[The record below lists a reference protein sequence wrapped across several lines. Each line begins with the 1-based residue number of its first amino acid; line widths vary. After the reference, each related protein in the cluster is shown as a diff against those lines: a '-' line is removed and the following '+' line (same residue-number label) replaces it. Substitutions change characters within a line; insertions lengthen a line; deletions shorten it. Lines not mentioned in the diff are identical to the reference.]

1 MPKRGRAFKLWLHE
15 AQSGVDEDQ
24 LLPQWQLQLERL
36 ICSADGE
43 ACFDHFGCSFLLL
56 KN

>member
-1 MPKRGRAFKLWLHE
+1 MPKRGRMFKLWLHE

-24 LLPQWQLQLERL
+24 LLPQCQLQLERL
-36 ICSADGE
+36 ICSADDE